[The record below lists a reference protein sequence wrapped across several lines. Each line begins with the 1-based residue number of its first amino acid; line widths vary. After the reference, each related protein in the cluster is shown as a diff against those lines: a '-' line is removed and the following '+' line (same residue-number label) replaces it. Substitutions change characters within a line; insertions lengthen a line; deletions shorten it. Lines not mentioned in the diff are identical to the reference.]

1 MLYIITGNFNTGERW
16 TETAD
21 NKRELAAILEK
32 IESNTTCGPYTVRQ
46 AMYIVDDW
54 SENRGTHERYT
65 TKAEAM
71 QHARAATR
79 RARILGIRSHVTV
92 EIEGR
97 PGLVYSKF
105 TRGSKY
111 ARTPKF

>member
-1 MLYIITGNFNTGERW
+1 MLYVISGIFNTGEKW

-21 NKRELAAILEK
+21 NKRELAAVLEK
-32 IESNTTCGPYTVRQ
+32 IESNTACGPYEVRQ

-54 SENRGTHERYT
+54 SEGRGIHERYT

-71 QHARAATR
+71 QHARTATR

-97 PGLVYSKF
+97 PGYIYSKY
-105 TRGSKY
+105 TTGSKY
-111 ARTPKF
+111 AK